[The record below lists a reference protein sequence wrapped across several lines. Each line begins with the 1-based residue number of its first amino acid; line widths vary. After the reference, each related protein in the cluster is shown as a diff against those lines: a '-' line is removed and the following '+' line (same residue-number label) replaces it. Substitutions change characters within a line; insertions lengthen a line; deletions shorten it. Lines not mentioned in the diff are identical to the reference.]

1 MLKQIAQTMLLKHKK
16 YLHTGALGLVRVD
29 GETGLTCR
37 AHGRAIRGAGGTGF
51 GRTVRAT
58 AFVG

>member
-1 MLKQIAQTMLLKHKK
+1 MLHKAQKK
-16 YLHTGALGLVRVD
+16 YLPTGALGLARVD
-29 GETGLTCR
+29 GETGLTCL
-37 AHGRAIRGAGGTGF
+37 AHGRAMLGAGGVGF